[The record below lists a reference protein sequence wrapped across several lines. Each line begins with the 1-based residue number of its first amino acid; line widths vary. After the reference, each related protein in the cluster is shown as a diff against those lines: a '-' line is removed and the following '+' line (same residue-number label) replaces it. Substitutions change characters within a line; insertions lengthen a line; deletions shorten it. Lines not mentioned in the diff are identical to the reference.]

1 MSLPWEGKDADEGL
15 RLEADENA
23 EVEKAWAKA
32 QAAQP
37 LFDQVMTS
45 VCAGT
50 AEYGAK
56 QEGLEYSLKTLDS
69 FRGKVARKT
78 AEIPAERAA
87 AETNDLNRY
96 TLTFPP
102 DQYADGTLAA
112 FDELERRGFERT
124 KCDNSWHRQGYK
136 GVNTNWRHEKSE
148 QTMEVQFHTPESL
161 AVKEENHL
169 LYEIGRNREALQDEE
184 AAAVDVLQA
193 RRYEGITVP
202 SGHERISPPLDPE
215 EQVGV
220 VSDEAIH
227 RMIAR
232 EERLRQQKAEQKART
247 QAEQGEPDRGTD
259 RNPTGPAP
267 PELFSRGAARTNQD
281 IIDNGGGLPR
291 TRETVDTAAEAGGVD
306 LSDVD
311 VVIVDEPDEIRY
323 LDHQEACACT
333 PGELGGAQIRLGP
346 ASFSDERTL
355 VATLAHEKTH
365 VDQLRSG
372 ADVDTESLKTLEEE
386 AYASE
391 APALERYEQ
400 HVSSPVHDRDDLRS
414 AGPERDSGP
423 GDGRGGGDPGRDD
436 TQDRGEP
443 AGADPGRRVPEP
455 ERAGDEPAD
464 AGDRPEGRDGDPG
477 RNGTDESELSDRA
490 GIEEQDETQ
499 RQQEQTAE
507 QVEAQPDESAPEEPE
522 PDAPTAE
529 DPEPA
534 ESSSEPRDAAAESEP
549 AAEEPAPEESA
560 PEEPAPEQN
569 EPTTDEPAPAE
580 PAPDEPTPGPA
591 ADDRAPE
598 EPAAEHNE
606 PTPEEPA
613 PEQPAPEEPATET
626 EAAAEEPAPQPE
638 PALEEPAAETEP
650 APEEPAPQ
658 PEPAPEEPAT
668 ETEPAPEEPAPQPE
682 PAPEEPAAEEPAGY
696 EDQAAADDARVA
708 DSMGSESGGYDS
720 GGYEDSYEPE
730 ASSGMERD

>member
-15 RLEADENA
+15 RLDADENA

-69 FRGKVARKT
+69 FRAKVARKT
-78 AEIPAERAA
+78 AEKPAEQAA

-112 FDELERRGFERT
+112 FDEFERRGFERT
-124 KCDNSWHRQGYK
+124 KCANSWNRQMYK
-136 GVNTNWRHEKSE
+136 GVNTTWRHEEFE

-169 LYEIGRNREALQDEE
+169 LYEIGRNGEALQDEE

-291 TRETVDTAAEAGGVD
+291 TRETVDAAAEAGGVD
-306 LSDVD
+306 LDDVD

-333 PGELGGAQIRLGP
+333 PGELEGAQIRLGP

-414 AGPERDSGP
+414 AGTKRDSGP

-477 RNGTDESELSDRA
+477 RNGTDEPELSDRA
-490 GIEEQDETQ
+490 GIEEQEEDQ
-499 RQQEQTAE
+499 RQQERTAE
-507 QVEAQPDESAPEEPE
+507 QVEAQSDESQPDAGEPE

-534 ESSSEPRDAAAESEP
+534 EAISEPREPAAESEP
-549 AAEEPAPEESA
+549 AAEETA
-560 PEEPAPEQN
+560 PEEPAPEQT
-569 EPTTDEPAPAE
+569 EPTTDEPAPAA
-580 PAPDEPTPGPA
+580 PAPDEPTPDPA

-598 EPAAEHNE
+598 EPAAEPNE
-606 PTPEEPA
+606 STPEPAAEEPA
-613 PEQPAPEEPATET
+613 PEQPV
-626 EAAAEEPAPQPE
+626 
-638 PALEEPAAETEP
+638 
-650 APEEPAPQ
+650 
-658 PEPAPEEPAT
+658 PEEPAT

-682 PAPEEPAAEEPAGY
+682 PAAEEPAAEEPAGY

-720 GGYEDSYEPE
+720 GGYEESYEPE